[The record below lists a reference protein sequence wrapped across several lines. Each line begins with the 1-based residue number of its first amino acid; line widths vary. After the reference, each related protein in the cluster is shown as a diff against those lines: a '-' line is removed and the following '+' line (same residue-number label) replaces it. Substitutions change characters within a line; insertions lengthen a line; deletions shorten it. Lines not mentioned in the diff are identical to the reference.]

1 MIRNCDVCSRPYEAK
16 LVTSRFCSGTC
27 RVRNARAPR
36 PRPEVPTAVDYALR
50 DATRAELEAAGR
62 INTWQ
67 GQVLLLLAEKIC
79 ESGTGSGTAALSQE
93 FRRVRAAA
101 LQGVPAGAPDPVD
114 EVKARR
120 DRKKSSNF
128 HKRQP
133 NATQPS

>member
-1 MIRNCDVCSRPYEAK
+1 
-16 LVTSRFCSGTC
+16 
-27 RVRNARAPR
+27 
-36 PRPEVPTAVDYALR
+36 VDYALR

-79 ESGTGSGTAALSQE
+79 EPGTGSGTAGLSQE

-114 EVKARR
+114 EVRARR
-120 DRKKSSNF
+120 DRKISSNL